1 MLNAA
6 HVFLIQIPPNASV
19 WWYITH
25 PIVFLPW
32 LQSV

>member
-1 MLNAA
+1 MIHFL
-6 HVFLIQIPPNASV
+6 LIQIPPNASA

-25 PIVFLPW
+25 PLVFLPW